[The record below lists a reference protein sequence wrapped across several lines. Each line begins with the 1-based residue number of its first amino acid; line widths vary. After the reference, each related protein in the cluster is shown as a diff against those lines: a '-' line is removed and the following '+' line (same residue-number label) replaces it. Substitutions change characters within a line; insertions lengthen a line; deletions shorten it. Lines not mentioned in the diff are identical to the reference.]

1 MSLFVDVGFKLL
13 NSNGDGSIAALF
25 LKTFEASKD
34 TLGQK
39 ELLFLDMFLSFLMTT
54 ETGSAMPIA

>member
-13 NSNGDGSIAALF
+13 NSNGDGSIAALL
-25 LKTFEASKD
+25 LKTLEASKD

-39 ELLFLDMFLSFLMTT
+39 ELLLLDCLDVLMWF
-54 ETGSAMPIA
+54 SALASY